1 MIVLNYIR
9 NESRR
14 FQTYVANR
22 VTEVRELTF
31 PHQWRHCPGAIN
43 PADDASRGLRIQEF
57 LRSEHWLKRPPFL
70 RQGEDQW
77 PENRF
82 EDVSPDD
89 LELKKTIY
97 STGF

>member
-1 MIVLNYIR
+1 MIVLNYFR

-14 FQTYVANR
+14 FQNYVANR

-31 PHQWRHCPGAIN
+31 PHQWRHFPGAIN

-57 LRSEHWLKRPPFL
+57 LRSEHWLKRRPFL
-70 RQGEDQW
+70 RQAEDQW

-82 EDVSPDD
+82 EDLSPDD
-89 LELKKTIY
+89 LELEKTIY
-97 STGF
+97 STGL